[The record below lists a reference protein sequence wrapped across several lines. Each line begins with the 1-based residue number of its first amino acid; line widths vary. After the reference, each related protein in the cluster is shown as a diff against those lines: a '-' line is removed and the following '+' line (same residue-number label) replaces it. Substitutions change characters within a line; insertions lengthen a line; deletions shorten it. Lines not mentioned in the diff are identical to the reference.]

1 MATEAS
7 PALPA
12 TTPGA
17 SRRHKYLQRVER
29 HRAGMLRVWRVKLI
43 SSWVL

>member
-7 PALPA
+7 PALPP

-17 SRRHKYLQRVER
+17 SRRRKYLQSVER
-29 HRAGMLRVWRVKLI
+29 HRAGTLRVWRGKLI